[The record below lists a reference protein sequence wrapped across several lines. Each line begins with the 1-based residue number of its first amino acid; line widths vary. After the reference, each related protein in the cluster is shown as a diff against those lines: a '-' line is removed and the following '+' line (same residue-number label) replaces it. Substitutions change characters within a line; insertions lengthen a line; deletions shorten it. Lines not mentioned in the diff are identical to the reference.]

1 MKKKNLLVPVPWDCF
16 VWAVHKDIKGEFW
29 KWAEIHCFKNNPPSM
44 HSCKMCHAN
53 FKCFFVKPP
62 LTCWLSL
69 FSFFRAESDLLR
81 KPHGC
86 AMSGYVS
93 PLFPPPGSPGGLA
106 LVTGEA
112 NLVFGKFSSPE
123 DLSGQSRSVGSVW
136 HLFQS
141 YGKETPRAENRPSIR
156 CLHPTFWCSTKQTKG
171 SKTLRWQ
178 VCFCICILE
187 SSFSAARIYISF
199 WIVGVCFNDRM
210 KGSQNSRI
218 TL

>member
-1 MKKKNLLVPVPWDCF
+1 MLFCQATTYV
-16 VWAVHKDIKGEFW
+16 
-29 KWAEIHCFKNNPPSM
+29 
-44 HSCKMCHAN
+44 
-53 FKCFFVKPP
+53 
-62 LTCWLSL
+62 LT
-69 FSFFRAESDLLR
+69 FSFFIFQGRVRFTPEAPWMCHVWL
-81 KPHGC
+81 C
-86 AMSGYVS
+86 
-93 PLFPPPGSPGGLA
+93 FPSLSSSGSPGGLA

-112 NLVFGKFSSPE
+112 NLVFRKFSSAE
-123 DLSGQSRSVGSVW
+123 DLSGQNRSVGSVW